1 MLAPHACHVAVGR
14 RSPFLSCD
22 LNLTNA
28 LPCFVSCSMDSNH
41 LDASYVEQFGGFLDV
56 AMGLGVDGG
65 VPDAS
70 EYCV

>member
-1 MLAPHACHVAVGR
+1 M
-14 RSPFLSCD
+14 
-22 LNLTNA
+22 TNA